1 MGIATSTAVL
11 LAGGASVAASVA
23 GSRNARKAQ
32 NAQNDMNAYLAQQ
45 KNEQDMMKYYQ
56 SRGAA
61 LGASYDEL
69 MAKPG
74 EPGYDPNLS
83 MFNADGSAKNSAV
96 LPMYLSEMEKNLSG
110 SISDKYDTLAEN
122 YDPQRMQDVQSQLA
136 GAEQGMINTV
146 NNVYNGNELAQTN
159 SYLDSIQGQRELGL
173 DGVTRARLQGLDGKV
188 DARLLGSE
196 DMQNARLRGL
206 GMTQDARLSQSQAEA
221 QAILNEGQRNA
232 ARQDFTGRS
241 GIVGN
246 SGNAQAST
254 LAALMGAYTDA
265 GVNAAENRLLNAQDA
280 SRVYD
285 RNAADRNR
293 VGNLNASDTAR
304 NLEMNAV
311 DKSRIADLG
320 EADKFKSF
328 KDNLTNQKNFNQISG
343 ALNTISNNQTAVNNS
358 VFAPE
363 AAASNALNAGGFQL
377 GQGRPPTT
385 AVPTYTAPVKTSV
398 FEHLNQGVQGA
409 LAGYQL
415 ANGLNSMSRPNTIGS
430 DVTGGA
436 PAHYIPGTDQYT
448 IGG

>member
-11 LAGGASVAASVA
+11 AAGGLAAGASVMS
-23 GSRNARKAQ
+23 SRNATKAQ
-32 NAQNDMNAYLAQQ
+32 NAQNDMNAQLAKQA
-45 KNEQDMMKYYQ
+45 NEMEMQRYYQ

-61 LGASYDEL
+61 IGASYEEL

-74 EPGYDPNLS
+74 EAGYDPNLS

-122 YDPQRMQDVQSQLA
+122 YDPERMQNVQGQLA
-136 GAEQGMINTV
+136 GAEQGMIDTV

-173 DGVTRARLQGLDGKV
+173 DGVTRARLQGLDGNV

-232 ARQDFTGRS
+232 AMQDFTGRS

-265 GVNAAENRLLNAQDA
+265 GVNAADNRLLNAQDA

-285 RNAADRNR
+285 KNAADRNR
-293 VGNLNASDTAR
+293 VGVLNANDTAR

-328 KDNLTNQKNFNQISG
+328 KDNLANQKNFNQISG
-343 ALNTISNNQTAVNNS
+343 ALGTVANNQAAVNNS

-363 AAASNALNAGGFQL
+363 AAASKALNAGGFQL
-377 GQGRPPTT
+377 GQGRPPE
-385 AVPTYTAPVKTSV
+385 ANIPSFTAPVETSV
-398 FEHLNQGVQGA
+398 FEHLNAGVQGA
-409 LAGYQL
+409 LSGYAL
-415 ANGLNSMSRPNTIGS
+415 ANAFGGPANITAPKGMTTTINRG
-430 DVTGGA
+430 
-436 PAHYIPGTDQYT
+436 
-448 IGG
+448 